1 MHLFFLIAILSFIF
15 FFSPG
20 SIIIPGMLILV
31 FILFWIA
38 FLKLDDLSERI
49 VLSSIV
55 AIVGFGLLTG
65 TYFYPN
71 VLKFQS
77 ASQIGKEIKDMNVPE
92 DEFYLYGT
100 HSHSLDFYSNRMT
113 QWVDYNTMA
122 GYKKGTLIFTDEK
135 GMEELCGDDGPGYKV
150 VKSYDDYYVTALS
163 FEFLLKKSREGVL
176 TKKYLLEKI

>member
-1 MHLFFLIAILSFIF
+1 
-15 FFSPG
+15 
-20 SIIIPGMLILV
+20 
-31 FILFWIA
+31 
-38 FLKLDDLSERI
+38 

-77 ASQIGKEIKDMNVPE
+77 ASQIGKEINDMNVPE

-163 FEFLLKKSREGVL
+163 FEFLLKESREGVL